1 LNKKE
6 IYNFENIQKNKMK
19 KFCTYGVLYLLVISA
34 CISPSCN
41 EKKPV
46 VEETKTLV
54 FVVNLINDEQKV
66 NEYLAHHQKVWPE
79 VEAGF
84 RKAGYKKIELY
95 RFNRSLVMIV
105 TIPKNANIDSIGKIA
120 ENYDPKCRE
129 WNQMMDQYQVGVEGT
144 AVGQKWVQAKRIYSF
159 KNE

>member
-1 LNKKE
+1 ME
-6 IYNFENIQKNKMK
+6 NF
-19 KFCTYGVLYLLVISA
+19 YSYSVLYFLIISSFI
-34 CISPSCN
+34 CPSCN

-46 VEETKTLV
+46 VEETKSLV
-54 FVVNLINDEQKV
+54 FIVNLVNDEQKV

-105 TIPKNANIDSIGKIA
+105 TIPKNADLDSMGKIA
-120 ENYDPKCRE
+120 EGYDTKCRE
-129 WNQMMDQYQVGVEGT
+129 WNHMMDQYQVGVPGT
-144 AVGQKWVQAKRIYSF
+144 LEGQKWVQTELFYSF
-159 KNE
+159 KKE

>member
-1 LNKKE
+1 
-6 IYNFENIQKNKMK
+6 MK
-19 KFCTYGVLYLLVISA
+19 KFYSFSVLCFFVISSF
-34 CISPSCN
+34 IYSSCT

-46 VEETKTLV
+46 IEETKT
-54 FVVNLINDEQKV
+54 FVYIVNLVDDEQKV

-95 RFNRSLVMIV
+95 RFNRSLVMMV
-105 TIPKNANIDSIGKIA
+105 TISKNADIDSIGKIA
-120 ENYDPKCRE
+120 EGYDPKCKE
-129 WNQMMDQYQVGVEGT
+129 WNQVMDQYQVGVPGT
-144 AVGQKWVQAKRIYSF
+144 SDGQKWVQAKPIYSF